1 MRCTTIIK
9 TSLNLNTYLPTL
21 VIRKF
26 AAIDIGSNAIRLLIN
41 NVIEHDEKPTAFK
54 KSELV
59 RVPVRL
65 GEDSFLRGEISK
77 RNLNRLVK
85 TMQSFDL
92 LMQVYGVEKY
102 MACATSALREAKN
115 GQEVIDK
122 VQKESGV
129 QIQIIDGKMEASII
143 ASTDLKDLIKSDR
156 FYLYVDVGGGSTEFT
171 IFDKGQPVMSRSFE
185 IGTVR
190 ILNDLVKDTVW
201 DEIKQW
207 ITSNM
212 NVENKVEIIGSG
224 GNINKLHKMSG
235 RKIGQPLSY
244 IWLNAQYHFLNSM
257 AYEDRVSELGLNQDR
272 ADVIIPATK
281 IFLNAAKWSKAKKI
295 HVPKIGLAD
304 GMIKTLYYQ

>member
-1 MRCTTIIK
+1 
-9 TSLNLNTYLPTL
+9 L

-41 NVIEHDEKPTAFK
+41 NVIEQKDKPTAFK

-65 GEDSFLRGEISK
+65 GEDSFLRGEISE
-77 RNLNRLVK
+77 RNLDRLVK
-85 TMQSFDL
+85 TMCSFDL
-92 LMQVYGVEKY
+92 LMKVYGVEKY
-102 MACATSALREAKN
+102 MACATSALREANN
-115 GQEVIDK
+115 GTEVIERIK
-122 VQKESGV
+122 KESGI
-129 QIQIIDGKMEASII
+129 QIKIIDGKEEASII
-143 ASTDLKDLIKSDR
+143 ASTDLKDLIKNDR

-171 IFDKGQPVMSRSFE
+171 IFDKGNPVMSRSFE

-190 ILNDLVKDTVW
+190 ILNGLVKDTVW

-257 AYEDRVSELGLNQDR
+257 EYEDRISELGLNQDR